1 MGCPWLTND
10 ALGSRLVKEQIVGNR
25 AEKCERLGAA
35 KVPGIADQ
43 AMPAAIEILALIMR
57 TETILTRPV
66 EFEIASRLV
75 IKIRDNTKDMRVTLL
90 VQKIGL
96 ERLRALC
103 KLPEKETRPWFIQP

>member
-1 MGCPWLTND
+1 
-10 ALGSRLVKEQIVGNR
+10 
-25 AEKCERLGAA
+25 
-35 KVPGIADQ
+35 
-43 AMPAAIEILALIMR
+43 MPAAIEILALIMR

-103 KLPEKETRPWFIQP
+103 KLPEKGDASLVHPAIEQVHIRTAIDGTEGNGLVQIRYPAFVKHTGWTRRTK